1 MKSNTRYLL
10 IKAFGKRN
18 AGQRPERERKKEG
31 EMFRRPGESPRK
43 SE

>member
-18 AGQRPERERKKEG
+18 AGQRPERERERERERAWRSG
-31 EMFRRPGESPRK
+31 NDGS
-43 SE
+43 SQ